1 MIPSGPRNARAL
13 LAASIQDPDPV
24 VFYEPKALYRAF
36 REDVPDTPETMELG
50 RANIVQEGDD
60 ITVISYGAMMRPA
73 IEAVEDLAEQHGIQ
87 AELIDLLTISPMDTQ
102 TLTESVAKTGRCIIV
117 HEGHQTCGIGAEI
130 AARITE
136 CDAFQ

>member
-1 MIPSGPRNARAL
+1 
-13 LAASIQDPDPV
+13 
-24 VFYEPKALYRAF
+24 
-36 REDVPDTPETMELG
+36 MELG
-50 RANIVQEGDD
+50 RANIVQEGND

-73 IEAVEDLAEQHGIQ
+73 IEAVEDLAEQHNVH

-136 CDAFQ
+136 CDAFQYMLAPIRRLTAPDLPFPYFQVEQHFLPDPDDIIAAANELMDWS

>member
-1 MIPSGPRNARAL
+1 
-13 LAASIQDPDPV
+13 
-24 VFYEPKALYRAF
+24 
-36 REDVPDTPETMELG
+36 MELG

-136 CDAFQ
+136 CDAFQYMLAPIRRLTAPDLPFPYFQVEQHFLPDPDDIIAAANELMDWS